1 MLRGVVLA
9 GRRAL
14 HPRRLQLASSKATS
28 TTTPRSGSTP
38 GYSLLLLLLLL
49 LCCVQASAYDP
60 LDPSGN
66 ITVSWDFLDIKDIY
80 SVSVSLQNYQLYRHL
95 EDPGWRL
102 SWFWA
107 GDEVILD
114 AKGAEATEQ
123 GNCTRF
129 VGAHSCKKRPVMMD
143 LGPGTPYNLQVANC
157 CRGGVLSSLVQN
169 SKAATSTFMM
179 TVGNFAP
186 SSDVGPQMPFNFSI
200 GVPGYT
206 CSNATVVPPSR
217 TQIDKQRHIQA
228 LSWAFP
234 RKMYFDGGECAMPP
248 PDDYPPLPSASCDQ
262 LLSAVLRSLLAGL
275 VLLFLL
281 F

>member
-38 GYSLLLLLLLL
+38 GYRRAPTTRSIRAETSPLAGTSSTSRTFTRSCLEYIKIAGTTLSE
-49 LCCVQASAYDP
+49 SAGSNP
-60 LDPSGN
+60 
-66 ITVSWDFLDIKDIY
+66 
-80 SVSVSLQNYQLYRHL
+80 VSVSLQNYQLYRHL

-206 CSNATVVPPSR
+206 CSNATVSEILLR
-217 TQIDKQRHIQA
+217 KDQDFTFDA
-228 LSWAFP
+228 GWAFP
-234 RKMYFDGGECAMPP
+234 RKMYFDGGEEEEKEEVIKPW
-248 PDDYPPLPSASCDQ
+248 DS
-262 LLSAVLRSLLAGL
+262 VSLAQREDHATG
-275 VLLFLL
+275 VVKY
-281 F
+281 